1 MDIITY
7 NEALKEK
14 CALFNEFGRVLDF
27 SEATIIVAENGAAM
41 LEYVKSFEREYPEE
55 DMTQDEAD
63 FSLTVEREVSTRDNI
78 PVGFYYGYRQFGHNE
93 TYIRMPDL
101 VAESIWKNRTNL
113 LY

>member
-7 NEALKEK
+7 DEALKAEY
-14 CALFNEFGRVLDF
+14 ALFNEYGRVLDF
-27 SEATIIVAENGAAM
+27 SEATIIVAKSGTAM

-55 DMTQDEAD
+55 DMTLDEAD
-63 FSLTVEREVSTRDNI
+63 FSLMVEREVSTRDNI